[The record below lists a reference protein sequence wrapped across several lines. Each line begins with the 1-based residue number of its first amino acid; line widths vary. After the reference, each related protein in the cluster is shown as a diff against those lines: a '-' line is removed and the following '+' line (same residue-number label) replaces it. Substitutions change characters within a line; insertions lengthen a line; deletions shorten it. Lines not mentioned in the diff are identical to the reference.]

1 MRIAKTA
8 KIEENKVLFNKW
20 AKTYDN
26 SLFQFWMKGFH
37 RAALEYIKKHSATE
51 KKISILDI
59 SCGSGELLKELVKK
73 GFKNIYGIDIAPKM
87 LLAAKRKLASYAK
100 LYEADVNKLP
110 FKDKKFDYVLST
122 EAFHHYYDQKKALQ
136 EMKRVTKRKGRVIV
150 ADINFYFRPIH
161 WLFEKLEPGCVKVNS
176 AKQMRELFN
185 RVGLKIEMQKRT
197 FLFAVTTIGIV
208 E

>member
-1 MRIAKTA
+1 
-8 KIEENKVLFNKW
+8 
-20 AKTYDN
+20 
-26 SLFQFWMKGFH
+26 
-37 RAALEYIKKHSATE
+37 
-51 KKISILDI
+51 
-59 SCGSGELLKELVKK
+59 
-73 GFKNIYGIDIAPKM
+73 M
-87 LLAAKRKLASYAK
+87 LLAAKRKLPSYAK

-110 FKDKKFDYVLST
+110 FKENKFDYVLST